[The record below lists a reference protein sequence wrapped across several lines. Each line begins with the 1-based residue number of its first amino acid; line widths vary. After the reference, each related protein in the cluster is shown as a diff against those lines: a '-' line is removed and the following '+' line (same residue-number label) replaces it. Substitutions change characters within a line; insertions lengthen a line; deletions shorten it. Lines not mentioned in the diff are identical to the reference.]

1 MIYSRLSDSPDA
13 SREVKPEYMQAGEA
27 CYNAFIRAKG
37 LHDEPAWDNLVWS
50 EQYAWCEAA
59 RSARGFLVK

>member
-1 MIYSRLSDSPDA
+1 MIYSHLSDSPD
-13 SREVKPEYMQAGEA
+13 SPRSIKEEYMAAGEA

-37 LHDEPAWDNLVWS
+37 LYDEPKWNNLVWA

-59 RSARGFLVK
+59 RAARGYTQS